1 MAAAILVAVKVLF
14 QDLPPFEIWH
24 MYLILSGVV
33 FVAIVLLWLYNSLVA
48 YRNRVDNALGA
59 VDVMLKKRA
68 DLIPNL
74 VETVKGYARHEA
86 TLLEQ
91 ITRLRS
97 ETLQVP
103 IQSQR
108 RIDAEGKLS
117 NALGQLRVSVEAY
130 PDLKANENF
139 LRLQSALNESE
150 EQIAASRR
158 AFNAAVLQL
167 NNAVEMFPGSLV
179 ANAFGFKRRDFYEVA
194 DEDRAVP
201 NVRETL
207 K

>member
-1 MAAAILVAVKVLF
+1 MADAIVVAVKVLF
-14 QDLPPFEIWH
+14 QDSPPFEIWH

-33 FVAIVLLWLYNSLVA
+33 FVVIVLLWLYNSLVA

-86 TLLEQ
+86 TLLEL
-91 ITRLRS
+91 ITRLRT

-108 RIDAEGKLS
+108 RIDTEGQLS

-179 ANAFGFKRRDFYEVA
+179 ANAFGFKRRAYYEVA

-201 NVRETL
+201 NVRETR